1 MTTGMYYTFITYLEE
16 IEKQLQEYK
25 DQPVIFMVE
34 GKTPMAIDTVNRD
47 YGDKSVWFGIKD
59 IENNQL
65 IGLTLSELIVKAKV
79 FQEECFDFMPVLAK
93 FENIPEN
100 TMIRTDIPIFE
111 VSVGLNEDKEI
122 YVFIIKNMANENSII
137 IE

>member
-34 GKTPMAIDTVNRD
+34 NKVPMAIDTVNRD

-65 IGLTLSELIVKAKV
+65 IGLTLSELIMKAKTL
-79 FQEECFDFMPVLAK
+79 QEECFDFIPVLAK
-93 FENIPEN
+93 FEKNQD
-100 TMIRTDIPIFE
+100 TVIRKDIPLTE
-111 VSVGLNEDKEI
+111 VSVGLTEDKEI
-122 YVFIIKNMANENSII
+122 YVFVIKDVLKENLSIM
-137 IE
+137 E